1 MATSITQL
9 EESLATLASTTT
21 HALSTSHSLSRRSRY
36 LSTLTSPATET
47 STSLTQASTNLTST
61 LVLLRDAREKFD
73 TAVDCE
79 PSIDRLYKGAKDL
92 AEARNRRDHPSNIYN
107 VPNDTNSIIE
117 NAGRRYFNDDDTMT
131 VATLNGTI
139 VGLTEQD
146 VYAAA
151 DSLEILRD
159 AHVYFAERS
168 FWKSSKTA
176 SANLER
182 VHQLGVDGMCIL
194 IKCHLHNAGPGIRM
208 KRAWALLRNPDDAT
222 IDTRGV
228 STIATNTTFGTRKL
242 GGPYNPHAQ
251 ETARDT
257 RERLSAALQNRDL
270 MKSVGEYEESLPL
283 DTRTVR
289 ELRAMF
295 ECLGGAGCFLN
306 PTTRP
311 TPESIMKR
319 LSKYQAAAGKV
330 SRTEKI
336 GSGYYT
342 RLAMKNLE
350 TGYPHLDAYAEAR
363 RTIAYNAMQLF
374 YKQVRDER
382 KKEWDKMATSGGD
395 MAELESRELDSA
407 ARDAVRCLEHAMV
420 IVAGEKSIYRCV
432 VSPTSSHTHD
442 TSKVPLEYK
451 YALIA
456 SYSSVCSAVVDRV
469 LDIIELFFVKDAA
482 LRNSTPNSA
491 SSNLNG
497 GMSLESETIS
507 NGSNIASVPSVRF
520 AASAAAAGLRILDAV
535 RMLGPSLA
543 KLCEMA
549 SNKMQLQRVDSSA
562 GSTMSKDSS
571 STLAS
576 NLCIAIHRMTVKN
589 VGKSLENLALAIK
602 HDPINGEK
610 FRPVDGGVAAV
621 SYDVVR
627 AIRLVSPFVSAYKS
641 VTKRRPLP
649 WDPKV
654 GDAAGEME
662 FFVRYIVMSLLANLQ
677 AKGGAYT
684 KDTEVI
690 AEAKSHM
697 FLVNNTHYLGD
708 QLRYNYVPESSAP
721 ILRNNQE
728 DLEGSDYK
736 IRGEWFSDNVNK
748 LFEVS
753 RTKYLGYWDALKEHL
768 TEVENGQLAYSNSD
782 QKLLTLES
790 GRLLK
795 ARFSGFN
802 DAFERIYES
811 HRHLTVSDAKLRE
824 NLIADVKNTFLPK
837 YEHFFTV
844 YSKYQFSKKNMD
856 DYLKYP
862 PVKVAEMLSKM
873 YSVQSN

>member
-1 MATSITQL
+1 MSTSITQL
-9 EESLATLASTTT
+9 EDALLTLHSTTT
-21 HALSTSHSLSRRSRY
+21 RALSTSHTLSRRSRY
-36 LSTLTSPATET
+36 LATLTSPATET

-61 LVLLRDAREKFD
+61 LALLRDAREKFD
-73 TAVDCE
+73 TAADCE
-79 PSIDRLYKGAKDL
+79 PSIDRLYRGAKDL
-92 AEARNRRDHPSNIYN
+92 VETRNRRDRPSNIYN
-107 VPNDTNSIIE
+107 VPNDTSSIIDGI
-117 NAGRRYFNDDDTMT
+117 GRRIFNDDDTMT

-159 AHVYFAERS
+159 AHVFFHERS
-168 FWKSSKTA
+168 SWKSSKGALT
-176 SANLER
+176 NIER
-182 VHQLGVDGMCIL
+182 VHQLGVDGMCNL
-194 IKCHLHNAGPGIRM
+194 IKCHLHHTGPAIRI
-208 KRAWALLRNPDDAT
+208 KRALTLLRNADDAT

-242 GGPYNPHAQ
+242 GGPMNSYAL

-295 ECLGGAGCFLN
+295 ECLGGNGCFLN
-306 PTTRP
+306 PATKP
-311 TPESIMKR
+311 SAESILKE
-319 LSKYQAAAGKV
+319 LSKHQAAAAKV

-342 RLAMKNLE
+342 KLSMKNLE
-350 TGYPHLDAYAEAR
+350 SGYPHLDAYAEAR

-374 YKQVRDER
+374 YRQLRDER
-382 KKEWDKMATSGGD
+382 KKEWDKTASSGRD
-395 MAELESRELDSA
+395 MAELESGELDSS

-432 VSPTSSHTHD
+432 VSPTSSHNHD

-451 YALIA
+451 YALVA

-482 LRNSTPNSA
+482 LRNTLPNAS
-491 SSNLNG
+491 SSNLNE
-497 GMSLESETIS
+497 GMSL
-507 NGSNIASVPSVRF
+507 GSDLLSHGTNASAVPSVRF

-549 SNKMQLQRVDSSA
+549 SNKLQLQRVDSV
-562 GSTMSKDSS
+562 GSVTSKDSS

-576 NLCIAIHRMTVKN
+576 NLCIAVHRMTVKN
-589 VGKSLENLALAIK
+589 VGKALENLALSVK
-602 HDPINGEK
+602 HDPISGEK
-610 FRPVDGGVAAV
+610 FRPQDASVAPLTSDA
-621 SYDVVR
+621 VR

-654 GDAAGEME
+654 GDAAGEMD
-662 FFVRYIVMSLLANLQ
+662 FFIRYLIMSLLANLQ
-677 AKGGAYT
+677 AKGTAYAQ
-684 KDTEVI
+684 DPGPV
-690 AEAKSHM
+690 AEAKSHL
-697 FLVNNTHYLGD
+697 FLVNNTYYLSE
-708 QLRYNYVPESSAP
+708 QLKYNYIPESSAP
-721 ILRNNQE
+721 ILLNIQE
-728 DLEGSDYK
+728 DIDGNDFK
-736 IRGEWFSDNVNK
+736 IRGEWFSDQVNK
-748 LFEVS
+748 LFVNS
-753 RTKYLGYWDALKEHL
+753 KKKYLQYWDSLNEYLRDVA
-768 TEVENGQLAYSNSD
+768 NGQLTYTNPE

-802 DAFERIYES
+802 DTFERMYES
-811 HRHLTVSDAKLRE
+811 HRHLTIFDSKLRE
-824 NLIADVKNTFLPK
+824 IIISDVKNTFLPR
-837 YEHFFTV
+837 YEQFFSI

-856 DYLKYP
+856 DYLKYRP
-862 PVKVAEMLSKM
+862 DKVGDMLSNM
-873 YSVQSN
+873 FVS